1 MYQNSVLGNFLWRS
15 GAESFAWCT
24 YNILVQGGGGLP
36 PPVGGSVGGRG
47 RQRPP
52 PKETPCSCTSRA
64 CTMYVHLPGAMA
76 MCQFKLHIRDNFFS
90 QTLSPKSDFC
100 LALWQFLLRPNGGM
114 CTFTKLSLTS
124 QWQFL
129 PRPNGEMCTFT
140 KLSLTGQW
148 QFWNRFLKIVIDR
161 SMTFLHNSWVIT
173 ENCHWLVNDDLKPPS
188 KNVIDWSM
196 TVSHNS
202 WVITENCHWS
212 VNDNFEQPSK
222 KCHLPVNDSFA

>member
-64 CTMYVHLPGAMA
+64 CTMYIHCTHLPGAMA

-90 QTLSPKSDFC
+90 RTLCSKSDF
-100 LALWQFLLRPNGGM
+100 FSFM
-114 CTFTKLSLTS
+114 TKSSLTVANM
-124 QWQFL
+124 FL
-129 PRPNGEMCTFT
+129 SINISNSDNLNSTTSSFKLASAKARVTSVKST
-140 KLSLTGQW
+140 KQ
-148 QFWNRFLKIVIDR
+148 Q
-161 SMTFLHNSWVIT
+161 
-173 ENCHWLVNDDLKPPS
+173 LVSEL
-188 KNVIDWSM
+188 
-196 TVSHNS
+196 VSH
-202 WVITENCHWS
+202 
-212 VNDNFEQPSK
+212 
-222 KCHLPVNDSFA
+222 

>member
-64 CTMYVHLPGAMA
+64 CTMYIHCTHLPGAMA

-90 QTLSPKSDFC
+90 RTLCSKPDFFSFMTIS
-100 LALWQFLLRPNGGM
+100 AD
-114 CTFTKLSLTS
+114 TKWGDVHLY
-124 QWQFL
+124 
-129 PRPNGEMCTFT
+129 
-140 KLSLTGQW
+140 
-148 QFWNRFLKIVIDR
+148 KIVIDR
-161 SMTFLHNSWVIT
+161 SMTIF
-173 ENCHWLVNDDLKPPS
+173 
-188 KNVIDWSM
+188 
-196 TVSHNS
+196 
-202 WVITENCHWS
+202 S
-212 VNDNFEQPSK
+212 VMGMGYQGKLSLTDQ
-222 KCHLPVNDSFA
+222 